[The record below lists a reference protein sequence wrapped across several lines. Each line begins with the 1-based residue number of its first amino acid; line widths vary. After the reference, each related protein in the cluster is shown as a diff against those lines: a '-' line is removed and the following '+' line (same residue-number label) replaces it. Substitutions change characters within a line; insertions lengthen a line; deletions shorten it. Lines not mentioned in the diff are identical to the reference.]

1 VVEVDVMTDDDPM
14 WTVAGPGPNVQ
25 SRAHALDV
33 DDMGRYHIVN
43 YTCDD
48 LCVPDGEVRVYE
60 PGGVLAAQVQ
70 LGPLGS
76 LWLGPHDIA
85 WSPAGYA
92 VVAFGELQDQ
102 DSVFKV
108 QAVAPG
114 KPEPLWTVLPQDR
127 QGDQLGL
134 ADGGG
139 SERRGL
145 RRGLRQGRPSGV
157 RGHRWIAA
165 GRQPGG
171 GTNASHATSTRLAAS
186 ANAGPSRGS

>member
-1 VVEVDVMTDDDPM
+1 MTDDDPM

-114 KPEPLWTVLPQDR
+114 KPEPLWTFLPQDR
-127 QGDQLGL
+127 QGQQLGSRPRW
-134 ADGGG
+134 A
-139 SERRGL
+139 ERRGL
-145 RRGLRQGRPSGV
+145 RRGLRQGRPPGV
-157 RGHRWIAA
+157 RGHRRVPPRVSPAA
-165 GRQPGG
+165 GRTPR
-171 GTNASHATSTRLAAS
+171 TR
-186 ANAGPSRGS
+186 PRRGSPPRRTPARDRGS